1 VNARDFADDLRR
13 SRAEFSP
20 PVRSLMDVD
29 FYKFTMGQFI
39 LRHYRGTDVTFELI
53 LRDKTIPIAD
63 LVRETELR
71 ACLDYI
77 QAQQFSRTDLYYLR
91 GMDLYDK
98 HLFGEDFLAFLRTFR
113 LPAYALST
121 ENGAFKLRFTGA
133 WEHATFWETIA
144 LAVISELY
152 YRAVLAELP
161 KHVLENVYRRAQSRV
176 YDKLEKLQ
184 GFPNV
189 RFADFGQRRRHS
201 FLWQQW
207 VLGLCKVMMGEQFTG
222 TSNTWMAF
230 HHNLVPIGTNAHELP
245 MVVAALAETDDELRD
260 AQYRV
265 PEMWQ
270 ATYGEGLRIFLPDT
284 FGSAQF
290 FANAPDWLKHWRGQR
305 QDSGD
310 PKREGERY
318 ADWLRARG
326 VDPAE
331 RVTIYS
337 DGLDLGPILD
347 IAQHFGALHQSAFG
361 WGTLLTND
369 FAGTDTGNAKLRN
382 ISMVCKVVA
391 ANGRPCVKLS
401 NNPNKATGPEPEV
414 ARYQR
419 IFGVA
424 DHVAQAVV
432 V

>member
-1 VNARDFADDLRR
+1 L
-13 SRAEFSP
+13 
-20 PVRSLMDVD
+20 
-29 FYKFTMGQFI
+29 
-39 LRHYRGTDVTFELI
+39 
-53 LRDKTIPIAD
+53 
-63 LVRETELR
+63 
-71 ACLDYI
+71 
-77 QAQQFSRTDLYYLR
+77 
-91 GMDLYDK
+91 
-98 HLFGEDFLAFLRTFR
+98 
-113 LPAYALST
+113 
-121 ENGAFKLRFTGA
+121 
-133 WEHATFWETIA
+133 EHATFWETMA

-152 YRAVLAELP
+152 YRAVLAALP

-184 GFPNV
+184 GFPAV

-245 MVVAALAETDDELRD
+245 MVVAALAETDEELRY

-290 FANAPDWLKHWRGQR
+290 FAHAPHWLKNWRGQR

-326 VDPAE
+326 VDPAD

-347 IAQHFGALHQSAFG
+347 IAQHFGARHRSAFG

-401 NNPNKATGPEPEV
+401 NNPNKATGPKEEV

-419 IFGVA
+419 IFGVE